1 VTHYK
6 EADYYEL
13 LEVGRDAAP
22 AEIEE
27 AYRRQMELLSG
38 ESLATYGLFVADDL
52 VHFRQRVEEAHRVL
66 GDPARRRAYD
76 VASGHAPE
84 LAEVPAEERAEAP
97 AEQPAGEPVEAVAAA
112 PAPETLRAQ
121 EAAAG
126 DDLGAPPVAVAGP
139 APGEPAA
146 SPEAEAEAGAA
157 AEVSEPPAAPAAP
170 KVPEERA
177 LPPFGPSGPGRAGG
191 PAAAEPPPGPETVG
205 DAADRFD
212 GPAMRA
218 VREKKRITLSSIS
231 GRTRIAEYYL
241 ESIENEKFDSLPPP
255 IYLRSYIRQYAS
267 AIGVDPDRAVEGF
280 LARYNDARDGT

>member
-1 VTHYK
+1 MSHYK

-27 AYRRQMELLSG
+27 AYKRQMELLSG

-76 VASGHAPE
+76 AASGHAPE
-84 LAEVPAEERAEAP
+84 LAEVPVD
-97 AEQPAGEPVEAVAAA
+97 EPVEAVAAA

-126 DDLGAPPVAVAGP
+126 DDLGAPPLAVAGP
-139 APGEPAA
+139 APDETGGP
-146 SPEAEAEAGAA
+146 PEADASA
-157 AEVSEPPAAPAAP
+157 AEVSPPAPEPPAAP

-177 LPPFGPSGPGRAGG
+177 LPPFGPSGPGGTTAVETPPEPE
-191 PAAAEPPPGPETVG
+191 PAG

>member
-139 APGEPAA
+139 APDQPGGAPEV
-146 SPEAEAEAGAA
+146 EAEAEGA
-157 AEVSEPPAAPAAP
+157 AEVSEPAPAAP

-177 LPPFGPSGPGRAGG
+177 LPPFGPSGPGG
-191 PAAAEPPPGPETVG
+191 PAAAEAPPDAVPAG
-205 DAADRFD
+205 DAGDRFD

>member
-27 AYRRQMELLSG
+27 AYKRQMELLSG

-52 VHFRQRVEEAHRVL
+52 VHFRQRVEEARRVL

-76 VASGHAPE
+76 VASGDAQE
-84 LAEVPAEERAEAP
+84 TAEVPAEAP
-97 AEQPAGEPVEAVAAA
+97 VDEPVEAVAAA

-139 APGEPAA
+139 APEEPGA
-146 SPEAEAEAGAA
+146 SPDAEAEAGAA

-177 LPPFGPSGPGRAGG
+177 LPPFGPSGPGRPGG
-191 PAAAEPPPGPETVG
+191 PAAADTPPEAVPVG

-241 ESIENEKFDSLPPP
+241 ESIENEKFESLPPP